1 MVHGLHPELH
11 PEYGAT
17 RVRPVEVSVTHLAVG
32 IWVATAAV
40 LILPSLGQ
48 TKHRVGEAHL
58 LKAYSVAMSA
68 FPLL

>member
-11 PEYGAT
+11 PEFGTT
-17 RVRPVEVSVTHLAVG
+17 RVQTVEVSAAHLAVG

-40 LILPSLGQ
+40 LILPSLGK
-48 TKHRVGEAHL
+48 TKHRVGEQHL